1 MIYFEKDY
9 LRIDYD
15 QEENL
20 ITMNWKEAVVSEE
33 FREGLNKGLECVE
46 EHSIKHWLADVREM
60 GALSNDD
67 QEWSNN
73 EWFPKIIKA
82 GIKFMG
88 VVISSDIFNQMT
100 VDEIMTKVPQT
111 DIVHRNFDN
120 MDKAKEWLLSQK
132 A

>member
-15 QEENL
+15 QNENV

-33 FREGLNKGLECVE
+33 FREGLNKGLQCVE
-46 EHSIKHWLADVREM
+46 ENAIKHWLADVRDM
-60 GALSNDD
+60 GALSNED

-82 GIKFMG
+82 GIKFMA

-111 DIVHRNFDN
+111 NIVHRNFDD